1 MLFRSYILCM
11 NATTIIA
18 MVLITTAIGVGCI
31 STVATNSA
39 FAGGPPP
46 GLSSTK
52 YKMGKR

>member
-1 MLFRSYILCM
+1 MLFRSYILCK

-18 MVLITTAIGVGCI
+18 MVLITTAIGVGI

-46 GLSSTK
+46 DLSSTM